1 RYTRTRLQ
9 RMCVHILTNTKKNE
23 LSKSPSTAYIRL
35 LGISQIG
42 RLYMKQIKKDVS
54 VPIVSTVSQCKHV
67 DLSLDIKATNIY
79 SSPLQ
84 EPIRS
89 QF

>member
-1 RYTRTRLQ
+1 
-9 RMCVHILTNTKKNE
+9 
-23 LSKSPSTAYIRL
+23 
-35 LGISQIG
+35 
-42 RLYMKQIKKDVS
+42 MKQIKKDVS

-89 QF
+89 QFLKQEYTQPPIMI